1 MAARLQTARTCRP
14 SYWPQLEHA
23 VCGSLGWPQARLG
36 QVTRVGA
43 LVFHCERRARVLAR
57 DIFRFGTATA
67 IYS

>member
-1 MAARLQTARTCRP
+1 M
-14 SYWPQLEHA
+14 
-23 VCGSLGWPQARLG
+23 CGSLGWPQARLG
-36 QVTRVGA
+36 QLTRVGA